1 MSNTQPG
8 QGKHPGKKLCNLAA
22 AIVTSLVLA
31 ACGDNDDST
40 QLDSKPASKELNI
53 GFTQYPSTMHPNIE
67 SMVAKSYIRG
77 MTARGIT
84 IYNHDWE
91 LECSLCVTL
100 PTIENG
106 LAVLEQT
113 PDGKPGIA
121 VTYELPANA
130 SWGDGTPLTTRDIQF
145 AYEVGRNPKTGTN
158 NMELYRRIYQLD
170 ILDEHRFTLHLD
182 KVTYNYNALGDFYPL
197 PEHIERSIYEEDPYE
212 YRHRTQ
218 YNANITNP
226 GLWFGPYVISDAA
239 QGSFLV
245 MTRNPH
251 WHGKKPYFDKVT
263 TKAIGNTSA
272 MEANLLSGTIDM
284 IAGELGLQ
292 LDQSLA
298 FDSRHGSK
306 FNIIYKPGLQYEH
319 IDINLENPILADKR
333 VRQAMLYAMDR
344 EEINQR
350 IFSGRQPVADTSVS
364 PMDKVASENITR
376 YSYDKEKAMTLLDQA
391 GWSTIRDGIRHNSA
405 GEPLKIEIMSTAGNK
420 TRELIQ
426 QILQSQLKD
435 VGIDLRIRNEA
446 PRVFFGQTTRER
458 RFSGL
463 ALFAWISAPEN
474 VPRSTLHS
482 SEIPTAENNYSGQN
496 YSTISLPELD
506 RAIEAVEENLV
517 FEDRL
522 PHWEKIQQIYAEELP
537 VFPLFWRPN
546 SYILPHWLKG
556 LEPTGHLDLSSNW
569 IEYWSR
575 D

>member
-1 MSNTQPG
+1 
-8 QGKHPGKKLCNLAA
+8 
-22 AIVTSLVLA
+22 
-31 ACGDNDDST
+31 
-40 QLDSKPASKELNI
+40 
-53 GFTQYPSTMHPNIE
+53 
-67 SMVAKSYIRG
+67 MVAKSYIRG

-84 IYNHDWE
+84 IFNHDWQ
-91 LECSLCVTL
+91 LECSLCVEL

-113 PDGKPGIA
+113 PEGEPGIA

-130 SWGDGTPLTTRDIQF
+130 SWGDGTPLTTKDIQF
-145 AYEVGRNPKTGTN
+145 AYEVGRNQQTGAN
-158 NMELYRRIYQLD
+158 NMEMYRRIYQLD
-170 ILDEHRFTLHLD
+170 ILDEQRFTVHLN
-182 KVTYNYNALGDFYPL
+182 KVTFNYNVLGDFYPL
-197 PEHIERSIYEEDPYE
+197 PEHIERSIYEEDAYE

-226 GLWFGPYVISDAA
+226 GLWFGPYIVSDAA

-245 MTRNPH
+245 MTKNPH
-251 WHGKKPYFDKVT
+251 WHGKPPYFEKIT
-263 TKAIGNTSA
+263 AKAIGNTSA

-319 IDINLENPILADKR
+319 IDINLENPILSNKM
-333 VRQAMLYAMDR
+333 VRQAMLYGMNR
-344 EEINQR
+344 EEMNQR

-364 PMDKVASENITR
+364 PMDRASSENIIK
-376 YSYDKEKAMTLLDQA
+376 YSYNKNKAMALLDSA
-391 GWSTIRDGIRHNSA
+391 GWDDIRDGIRHNDA

-426 QILQSQLKD
+426 QILQSQLKEI
-435 VGIDLRIRNEA
+435 GIDLRIRNEA

-463 ALFAWISAPEN
+463 ALFAWVSAPEN

-482 SEIPTAENNYSGQN
+482 TEIPTSENNYSGQN
-496 YSTISLPELD
+496 YSSISIPELD
-506 RAIEAVEENLV
+506 AAIEAVEQNLALA
-517 FEDRL
+517 DRL

-546 SYILPHWLKG
+546 TFILPHWLKG
-556 LEPTGHLDLSSNW
+556 LEPTGHLDSSTNW
-569 IEYWSR
+569 VEHWSR

>member
-1 MSNTQPG
+1 MSYSQ
-8 QGKHPGKKLCNLAA
+8 HRHASHWRYLV
-22 AIVTSLVLA
+22 IVTASILLS
-31 ACGDNDDST
+31 ACGDNNDNAAAAE
-40 QLDSKPASKELNI
+40 KPVSKELNI

-84 IYNHDWE
+84 IFNHDWQ
-91 LECSLCVTL
+91 LECSLCVEL
-100 PTIENG
+100 PTIDNG

-113 PDGKPGIA
+113 PEGEPGIA

-130 SWGDGTPLTTRDIQF
+130 SWGDGTPLTTKDIQF
-145 AYEVGRNPKTGTN
+145 AYEVGRNQQTGAN
-158 NMELYRRIYQLD
+158 NMEMYRRIYQLD
-170 ILDEHRFTLHLD
+170 ILDQQRFTVHLN
-182 KVTYNYNALGDFYPL
+182 KVTFNYNVLGDFYPL
-197 PEHIERSIYEEDPYE
+197 PEHIERSIYEEDAYE

-226 GLWFGPYVISDAA
+226 GLWFGPYVVSDAA

-245 MTRNPH
+245 MTKNPH
-251 WHGKKPYFDKVT
+251 WHGKEPYFEKIT
-263 TKAIGNTSA
+263 AKAIGNTSA

-319 IDINLENPILADKR
+319 IDINLENPILANKL
-333 VRQAMLYAMDR
+333 VRQAMLYGMNR
-344 EEINQR
+344 EEMNQR

-364 PMDKVASENITR
+364 PMDRASSENIIK
-376 YSYDKEKAMTLLDQA
+376 YSYNKVKAMALLDSA
-391 GWSTIRDGIRHNSA
+391 GWNDIRDGIRHNDA

-426 QILQSQLKD
+426 QILQSQLKEI
-435 VGIDLRIRNEA
+435 GIDLRIRNEA

-463 ALFAWISAPEN
+463 ALFAWVSAPEN

-482 SEIPTAENNYSGQN
+482 TEIPTSENNYSGQN
-496 YSTISLPELD
+496 YSSISIPELD
-506 RAIEAVEENLV
+506 AAIEAVEQNLV
-517 FEDRL
+517 LADRL

-546 SYILPHWLKG
+546 TFILPHWLKG
-556 LEPTGHLDLSSNW
+556 LEPTGHLDSSTNW
-569 IEYWSR
+569 VEYWSR

>member
-1 MSNTQPG
+1 MSNSQSL
-8 QGKHPGKKLCNLAA
+8 HRNLWSCI
-22 AIVTSLVLA
+22 AIVSASILLG
-31 ACGDNDDST
+31 ACSDNNNDNESAT
-40 QLDSKPASKELNI
+40 APQAASKELNI
-53 GFTQYPSTMHPNIE
+53 GLTQYPSTMHPNIE
-67 SMVAKSYIRG
+67 SMVAKSYVRG
-77 MTARGIT
+77 MTARAIT
-84 IYNHDWE
+84 IFNHNWE
-91 LECSLCVTL
+91 LECALCIEL

-113 PDGKPGIA
+113 PEGQPGIA

-130 SWGDGTPLTTRDIQF
+130 SWGDGTPLTTKDIQF
-145 AYEVGRNPKTGTN
+145 AYEVGRNQKTGAN

-170 ILDEHRFTLHLD
+170 IIDAHRFTIHLN
-182 KVTYNYNALGDFYPL
+182 KVTFNYNALGDFYPL
-197 PEHIERSIYEEDPYE
+197 PDHIERSIFEEDAYE

-226 GLWFGPYVISDAA
+226 GLWFGPYMVSDAA

-245 MTRNPH
+245 MTKNPH
-251 WHGKKPYFDKVT
+251 WHGKAPYFDKIT

-298 FDSRHGSK
+298 FDKRHGSK

-319 IDINLENPILADKR
+319 IDINLENPILANKQ
-333 VRQAMLYAMDR
+333 VRQAMLYGMDR
-344 EEINQR
+344 EEMNQR

-364 PMDKVASENITR
+364 PMDKASSDNITK
-376 YSYDKEKAMTLLDQA
+376 YSYNKAKAMALLDSA
-391 GWSTIRDGIRHNSA
+391 GWTDKREGIRHNAA

-435 VGIDLRIRNEA
+435 IGIDLRIRNEA

-458 RFSGL
+458 RFTGL
-463 ALFAWISAPEN
+463 ALFAWVSAPEN

-482 SEIPTAENNYSGQN
+482 TEIPTSENNYSGQN
-496 YSTISLPELD
+496 YSSISMPELD
-506 RAIEAVEENLV
+506 SAIESVEQNLV
-517 FEDRL
+517 FADRL

-546 SYILPHWLKG
+546 TFILPHWLKG
-556 LEPTGHLDLSSNW
+556 LEPTGHLDSSTNW